1 VPFCGNFLF
10 AAIQALTR
18 QFHFFATHSRRRQF
32 YGFID
37 FDVAGT
43 TAEIAGQR
51 FLDLITRRL
60 WFLIHQFLC
69 RQEKAGRA
77 IAALRRA
84 EIGEGILQRMK
95 RPARGHAFDRCD
107 LTVFGIQTQKQTRQN
122 RTPVDQDGARAALS
136 QLTSVLG
143 ARQRKVFAQDFK
155 QRLVRRKGHFGHFT
169 VECERDVLFLFHL
182 LAPLRLEGDHNFR
195 GVSPTVREGS
205 EIKVGE
211 AFAVAADVRN
221 PEEVEQALAATVER
235 FGRIDI
241 VVNGAAGNFLC
252 AAEELSPNGFGTVVD
267 IDLKGTF
274 NVCRA
279 AFAELKKNQGQILNI
294 SATLHYLG
302 TPMQIHV
309 SAAKAGV
316 DALTKNLAVEWGRY
330 GIRVNAIAPGPIGD
344 TEGMKRLVPEP
355 IKEKLKQRIPLGRF
369 GLIEDIENAA
379 VFLCSNA
386 ASYINGAVIVVDG
399 GHWLA
404 SNSLL

>member
-1 VPFCGNFLF
+1 MASVFLDNILKGHVAF
-10 AAIQALTR
+10 VTGGGTGITGGVARAL
-18 QFHFFATHSRRRQF
+18 AEAGANVALVSRRMEHLEP
-32 YGFID
+32 
-37 FDVAGT
+37 A
-43 TAEIAGQR
+43 AN
-51 FLDLITRRL
+51 
-60 WFLIHQFLC
+60 
-69 RQEKAGRA
+69 A
-77 IAALRRA
+77 INEVRS
-84 EIGEGILQRMK
+84 
-95 RPARGHAFDRCD
+95 RP
-107 LTVFGIQTQKQTRQN
+107 
-122 RTPVDQDGARAALS
+122 
-136 QLTSVLG
+136 
-143 ARQRKVFAQDFK
+143 
-155 QRLVRRKGHFGHFT
+155 
-169 VECERDVLFLFHL
+169 
-182 LAPLRLEGDHNFR
+182 R
-195 GVSPTVREGS
+195 GVGPTVRQGS
-205 EIKVGE
+205 EINVGE

-221 PEEVEQALAATVER
+221 PEEVEQALSATVER

-252 AAEELSPNGFGTVVD
+252 NAEELSPNGFGTVVD

-309 SAAKAGV
+309 SDAKAGV

-355 IKEKLKQRIPLGRF
+355 IKQKLKQRIPLGRF

-379 VFLCSNA
+379 VFLCSDA

-404 SNSLL
+404 SNGLR